1 MESLKMGQS
10 KNSMVTPWT
19 GVQAYALA
27 TICLIVGLVIG
38 YLFRGSETGS
48 SDNAAT
54 RQAQA
59 AGVPASGPGATP
71 PTGSM
76 QPTPEQMKQM
86 ADTQAA
92 PLVARLLESEPNNA
106 DLLYKIGNIYY
117 DAQQFPEA
125 VTYYE
130 KALKINPRQTDLR
143 TDMGTAYYYM
153 GQPDRALQEFD
164 EVLKI
169 DDKHANALF
178 NQGMV
183 RWQAKMDTRG
193 AIASW
198 QRLLETNPD
207 YPKEKRDQVQELI
220 VKAQEHLTMKPGTKT
235 DKPAEIAR

>member
-1 MESLKMGQS
+1 MTQGKSAA
-10 KNSMVTPWT
+10 TATWT
-19 GVQAYALA
+19 SVQAYVLA
-27 TICLIVGLVIG
+27 TVCLVVGLVIG
-38 YLFRGSETGS
+38 YLFRGSVAS
-48 SDNAAT
+48 SSEGAAVGQT
-54 RQAQA
+54 QA
-59 AGVPASGPGATP
+59 AGVPAGVPGATP
-71 PTGSM
+71 PTAM
-76 QPTPEQMKQM
+76 QQPTPEQMKQM

-92 PLVARLLESEPNNA
+92 PLVERLKNEPNNA
-106 DLLYKIGNIYY
+106 DLLYKIGNLYY

-130 KALKINPRQTDLR
+130 KSLKINPKQTDVR

-153 GQPDRALQEFD
+153 GQPDRALQEYD

-198 QRLLETNPD
+198 QRLLATNPD
-207 YPKEKRDQVQELI
+207 YPKEKRDQIQELI
-220 VKAQEHLTMKPGTKT
+220 TKAQEHLTMKPGTKT
-235 DKPAEIAR
+235 DKPPVIAK

>member
-1 MESLKMGQS
+1 M
-10 KNSMVTPWT
+10 
-19 GVQAYALA
+19 QAYVLA
-27 TICLIVGLVIG
+27 TICLIVGLLIG
-38 YLFRGSETGS
+38 YLFRGSGMGP
-48 SDNAAT
+48 SDTAAM
-54 RQAQA
+54 RQTPA
-59 AGVPASGPGATP
+59 AGVPPSVPGATP
-71 PTGSM
+71 PTGAM

-130 KALKINPRQTDLR
+130 KALKINPRQTDVR

-153 GQPDRALQEFD
+153 GQSDRALKEYD

-183 RWQAKMDTRG
+183 RWQGKMDMEG

-198 QRLLETNPD
+198 ERLLETNPN
-207 YPKEKRDQVQELI
+207 YPKEKRDRVQELI

-235 DKPAEIAR
+235 DKPAEIAK